1 MNDWQQKFLGKVDVL
16 RSASRDQF
24 EHSSEQIVIQI
35 FEEFREFTSQQS
47 LTATTPIIKPGI
59 RTFKF
64 SMTENTYLMITFRLA
79 GFDHCEAQSEFFVP
93 GHQKI
98 TSSPAHVELPN
109 LDATW
114 VRTIFEQSLDRFID
128 SFVQS
133 LGQKDG
139 GQTAPPNQTNE
150 QPTAVPVGPS

>member
-1 MNDWQQKFLGKVDVL
+1 MNEWQQKFLGKVDVL
-16 RSASRDQF
+16 RGASRDQF
-24 EHSSEQIVIQI
+24 EQSSEQIVTQI

-47 LTATTPIIKPGI
+47 LSATAPIIKPGI

-64 SMTENTYLMITFRLA
+64 SLTENTYLMITFRLA

-93 GHQKI
+93 GHQKR
-98 TSSPAHVELPN
+98 TSTPAHVELPN

-128 SFVQS
+128 SYVKS
-133 LGQKDG
+133 LGKQDAAS
-139 GQTAPPNQTNE
+139 APPNPANE
-150 QPTAVPVGPS
+150 NPTAVPVGPS